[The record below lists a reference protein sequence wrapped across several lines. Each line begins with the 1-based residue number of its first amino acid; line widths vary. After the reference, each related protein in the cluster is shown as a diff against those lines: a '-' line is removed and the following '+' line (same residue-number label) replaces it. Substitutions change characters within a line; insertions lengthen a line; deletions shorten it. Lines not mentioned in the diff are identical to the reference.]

1 MFTGIYWTLLEDG
14 STFTPVTEAA
24 EELEER
30 IAILRAEIRRAAAG
44 GDRTAARRLRA
55 ELRRTESAWDTVIL
69 GTPNPPEPDP
79 APSVVPVREHV
90 HRALTLLSVPSA
102 PKLVMAV
109 HEAFFSGT
117 LVPARLT
124 SLRRDEE
131 RSFRAAPYSR
141 PYYICSALTTDL
153 LAPARGLLA
162 VSSWPLPRRMVG
174 PLSPRVDLLTSA
186 IRLADHLAGA
196 TQPSPAGRRVLWRLA
211 SSIPGATDGLD
222 DIDPATVIEAAQR
235 ELDVHRYEDVQQRE
249 EAARRAAD
257 QLDDPAAQLFGVR
270 LGLADRRR
278 NEAI

>member
-1 MFTGIYWTLLEDG
+1 M
-14 STFTPVTEAA
+14 TEAA

-30 IAILRAEIRRAAAG
+30 ITILRAEIRRAAAA

-55 ELRRTESAWDTVIL
+55 ELRRTESAWDTAVL
-69 GTPNPPEPDP
+69 GAPHPPEPDP
-79 APSVVPVREHV
+79 ALSVVPVREHV
-90 HRALTLLSVPSA
+90 HRALTLLAVPSA

-162 VSSWPLPRRMVG
+162 VSTWPLSQRMVG

-186 IRLADHLAGA
+186 IRLADHLTGA
-196 TQPSPAGRRVLWRLA
+196 AEPSPAAGRVLWRLA
-211 SSIPGATDGLD
+211 SSIPGATGGAERL
-222 DIDPATVIEAAQR
+222 DPATVIEAAER
-235 ELDVHRYEDVQQRE
+235 ELDVHRYEDIQQRE
-249 EAARRAAD
+249 QAARRAAD
-257 QLDDPAAQLFGVR
+257 QLDDPAQLFGVR
-270 LGLADRRR
+270 LGLTGRRR